1 MVDVLLTHSNHLF
14 SDSKQTQKM
23 QPYPPLQTILAASVL
38 REAGY
43 SVAFCDITFD
53 NPKEKFTD
61 LLQRQRPGLVVV
73 CEDGFNFLSKMCL
86 NRNRE
91 LAYEMAQCTR
101 ELGIPSAACSADS
114 TDHPTQ
120 YLNAGF
126 DYVVR
131 GEVEPTLLE
140 LAAGRSPEG
149 ISGIAFRD
157 GQTGDVHY
165 TLPRRLS
172 ADLDTLPLPAWDL
185 IDAAQ
190 YRAAWVAKHQLFS
203 LNMIS
208 SRGCPYRCNWCA
220 KPAYGNTYRVRK
232 PNLVA
237 HEMAYL
243 KRAFNPDHL
252 WFADDI
258 FALSNRWMIE
268 FAEKVEELDA
278 RIPFKMQSR
287 CDLMTRSTVDA
298 LQRSGCQEVW
308 MGAESGSQS
317 ILSAMDKGLRVE
329 QIYEARRNLTRHG
342 IRACFFLQFG
352 YPGEGWEQ
360 IEATIRMVRETK
372 PDNIGVSVSY
382 PLPGT
387 KFFDLVS
394 NQIGRKANWSESG
407 DLAMM
412 FQGAFSSDFYR
423 ALADALHLEVRN
435 PEGLNAIQAAWD
447 LVHALRDRDCVVRKE
462 VCA

>member
-1 MVDVLLTHSNHLF
+1 MALVLLTHSNHLF
-14 SDSKQTQKM
+14 SDSKQIQKM
-23 QPYPPLQTILAASVL
+23 QPYPPLQTMLAASVL
-38 REAGY
+38 REAGHR
-43 SVAFCDITFD
+43 VLLCDVTFD
-53 NPKEKFTD
+53 NPKEKFTS
-61 LLQRQRPGLVVV
+61 LLQRQRPSLVVV

-101 ELGIPSAACSADS
+101 SLGIPSATCSADS
-114 TDHPTQ
+114 TDHVAQ
-120 YLNAGF
+120 YLHAGF

-140 LAAGRSPEG
+140 LAAGRSPEEV
-149 ISGIAFRD
+149 SGLAFRD
-157 GQTGDVHY
+157 KQTGQFRY
-165 TLPRRLS
+165 TVPRRPA
-172 ADLDTLPLPAWDL
+172 ADLDALPLPAWDL
-185 IDAAQ
+185 IDATQ
-190 YRAAWVAKHQLFS
+190 YREAWVRKHRFFS

-220 KPAYGNTYRVRK
+220 KPVYGNTYRVR
-232 PNLVA
+232 NSSLVA
-237 HEMAYL
+237 HEMGYL
-243 KRAFNPDHL
+243 KRAFSPDHI

-258 FALSNRWMIE
+258 FALSNRWTLE
-268 FAEKVEELDA
+268 FAQKVEELDA

-287 CDLMTRSTVDA
+287 CDLMTRSTVEA

-317 ILSAMDKGLRVE
+317 ILSAMDKAQRVE
-329 QIYEARRNLTRHG
+329 QIYEARRNLKHHG

-352 YPGEGWEQ
+352 YPGEHWEQ
-360 IEATIRMVRETK
+360 IEATIRMVRETR
-372 PDNIGVSVSY
+372 PDDIGVSVSY

-394 NQIGRKANWSESG
+394 NQIGRKTNWSESG

-435 PEGLNAIQAAWD
+435 PEKLQEIQGAWD
-447 LVHALRDRDCVVRKE
+447 LVHALRERESVEAKE
-462 VCA
+462 ICA